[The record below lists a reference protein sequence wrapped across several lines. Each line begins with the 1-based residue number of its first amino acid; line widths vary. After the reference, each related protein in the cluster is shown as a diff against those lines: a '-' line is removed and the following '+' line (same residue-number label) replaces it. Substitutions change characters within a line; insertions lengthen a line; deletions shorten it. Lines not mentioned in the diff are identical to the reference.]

1 MAFIQVSFM
10 SKTLMRTV
18 PLQVILPVD
27 KFTFGQPEREEK
39 PFKTLYLLHGIFGN
53 ETDWVH
59 GTRIQ
64 RWAEEKN
71 LAVVMPA
78 GENAFY
84 VDQPSI
90 GAMHGQFIGE
100 ELVEITRKMFP
111 LSRKREDTFIGGL
124 SMGGFGALR
133 NGLKYHDTFGAV
145 ICCPV
150 HFMCWKIR
158 KRAERTALHMKKVI
172 SEIWSKQQRVTKTR
186 LFLSSS

>member
-1 MAFIQVSFM
+1 MAFLGMRQTGFM
-10 SKTLMRTV
+10 EPESK
-18 PLQVILPVD
+18 D
-27 KFTFGQPEREEK
+27 GQR
-39 PFKTLYLLHGIFGN
+39 
-53 ETDWVH
+53 
-59 GTRIQ
+59 R
-64 RWAEEKN
+64 KN
-71 LAVVMPA
+71 LAVVMPVT

-111 LSRKREDTFIGGL
+111 LSRKKEKTPLSEAL

-133 NGLKYHDTFGAV
+133 NGMKYHDTFGAV
-145 ICCPV
+145 ICLSGALHVLENPE
-150 HFMCWKIR
+150 
-158 KRAERTALHMKKVI
+158 RAERTALHMKKVI